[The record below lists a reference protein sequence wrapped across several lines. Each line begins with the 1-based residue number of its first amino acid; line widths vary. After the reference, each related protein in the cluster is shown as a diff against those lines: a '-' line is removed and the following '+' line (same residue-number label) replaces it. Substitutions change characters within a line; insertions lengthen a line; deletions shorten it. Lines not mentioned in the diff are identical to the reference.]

1 MHSVTTE
8 IRISPPRRPTW
19 RAATTVISLTA
30 LTSLLL
36 ACVPAAP
43 PPAAPPSAPAAA
55 PAAPAPAAKPPAQPA
70 PAPAAAPAAPAK
82 PAAAPPEPS
91 GSITL
96 VMPEE
101 PPTLD
106 PGSGTGT
113 VAYPVL
119 RNVEEALLNR
129 DPKTNQLVPELAT
142 KWEATNP
149 TTWRFHLRQG
159 VKFHDGTPFNA
170 QAAAD
175 SITYTWSKENS
186 FRIRSWIG
194 PEFKVVPVDEY
205 TIDIVTET
213 PDPLIPTRMFFGAIV
228 SPKMVKENVADLMLK
243 PVGTGPYKFVE
254 WVKGQHIKL
263 TANPDW
269 WGRTAPDAGGAQTIK
284 DLTFVTRVEREVR
297 TAMVQRGEADYARW
311 VSEEQCKAAPQ
322 CKSGVGIE
330 TLQVRMD
337 FPNPVLGDRRI
348 REAIALAM
356 DKESL
361 MRDIF
366 GGGEVTGFLGPK
378 ATVGWTPDIKPYPYN
393 PERAKQLV
401 AEARAAGVP
410 LDTTPLTFIARR
422 GSFFRIEEA
431 AEAIG
436 EMLQKVG
443 LTNLKVQVLE
453 TAAHI
458 EIWSADKPIAPSRGI
473 IGVNAHGN
481 ELLDLALTVKMYYDC
496 EGKQSVYCDPK
507 MQELEN
513 IALPLE
519 GEARAKAWQAVAKYA
534 YDQIVT
540 IPIGYPYNY
549 YAVSARLDWEPRA
562 EGLILAKEMK
572 LKQ

>member
-1 MHSVTTE
+1 
-8 IRISPPRRPTW
+8 
-19 RAATTVISLTA
+19 
-30 LTSLLL
+30 
-36 ACVPAAP
+36 
-43 PPAAPPSAPAAA
+43 
-55 PAAPAPAAKPPAQPA
+55 
-70 PAPAAAPAAPAK
+70 
-82 PAAAPPEPS
+82 
-91 GSITL
+91 
-96 VMPEE
+96 MPEE
-101 PPTLD
+101 PPSLD
-106 PGSGTGT
+106 TGTSTGT
-113 VAYPVL
+113 VAYPVI

-142 KWEATNP
+142 KWERTNP
-149 TTWRFHLRQG
+149 TTWRFYLRQG

-175 SITYTWSKENS
+175 SISYTWSRANN

-194 PEFKVVPVDEY
+194 PEFVVKPVDEY
-205 TIDIVTET
+205 TIDIVTES
-213 PDPLIPTRMFFGAIV
+213 PDPLMPTRMFFGAIV
-228 SPKMVKENVADLMLK
+228 SPKMITENLAEYMLK

-269 WGRTAPDAGGAQTIK
+269 WGRTAPDAGGALTIK

-330 TLQVRMD
+330 TLMIRMD
-337 FPNPVLGDRRI
+337 VPNPVMADHRI
-348 REAIALAM
+348 REAMALAL

-361 MRDIF
+361 MRDVF
-366 GGGEVTGFLGPK
+366 GGGEVAGVLGPK
-378 ATVGWTPDIKPYPYN
+378 AAVGWTPDLKPYPYD

-401 AEARAAGVP
+401 AEAKAAGVP
-410 LDTTPLTFIARR
+410 LDTTPLTLIVRR

-436 EMLQKVG
+436 EMLKKVG
-443 LTNLKVQVLE
+443 LTNLKVQALE
-453 TAAHI
+453 TAVHL
-458 EIWSADKPIAPSRGI
+458 EIWSADKPIDPTRGI
-473 IGVNAHGN
+473 LGVNAHGN
-481 ELLDLALTVKMYYDC
+481 ELLDLALSVKMYYDC

-513 IALPLE
+513 TALPLE
-519 GEARAKAWQAVAKYA
+519 GEARAKAWQAVATYA
-534 YDQIVT
+534 HDQIVT

-549 YAVSARLDWEPRA
+549 YAVSSRLDWTPRA